1 MLKGKKTDLF
11 GKIKKRLLNF
21 SIFAGRVPLGQRALF
36 AKHLAV
42 MLRAGI
48 PLVETLEISRTS
60 AQGNLKKIIGGIL
73 SSVKA
78 GHPLSSSFADYPNVF
93 SNLFVNVTRAGER
106 SGTLVENLENI
117 AGELKKEKELVS
129 KIKGALLYP
138 VVVLSAAF
146 VLGIV
151 LAFVVLP
158 KITPLFEG
166 LKMEL
171 PFTTRVLI
179 GLSHLLQNY
188 GVYIFPGIIIS
199 VFFVLWLARRKFARP
214 VTHWLLLRV
223 PVVSRIT
230 KNANFSR
237 FTRTLGMLLKSG
249 VSIDE
254 ALDITRMTMGN
265 YYFREALD
273 RVGKRVATGVR
284 LAEALNESGGLFPL
298 LLTKM
303 VGVGEESGRFEETLF
318 YLGDFYEGEVDTAT
332 KALSTAIEP
341 VLLILIGAAVG
352 FLALSIITPIY
363 NITGGI
369 RR

>member
-1 MLKGKKTDLF
+1 MIKNRFKKGLLDL
-11 GKIKKRLLNF
+11 N
-21 SIFAGRVPLGQRALF
+21 IFTGRVPITQRALF

-42 MLRAGI
+42 MLHSGI
-48 PLVETLEISRTS
+48 PIVETLEISQS
-60 AQGNLKKIIGGIL
+60 SVQGNLKKIIKGIL
-73 SSVKA
+73 SSVRS
-78 GHPLSSSFADYPNVF
+78 GHSLSSAFADYPKAF
-93 SNLFVNVTRAGER
+93 SDLFVNVTRAGEK

-117 AGELKKEKELVS
+117 AEELKKEKEIIS

-138 VVVLSAAF
+138 IVVLSAAF

-166 LKMEL
+166 LKMKL

-179 GLSHLLQNY
+179 WVSHLVQNY
-188 GVYIFPGIIIS
+188 GIYIFSGIILFI
-199 VFFVLWLARRKFARP
+199 FFVLWIVKRDFAKP
-214 VTHWLLLRV
+214 VTHWFLLHTPIL
-223 PVVSRIT
+223 SSIT
-230 KNANFSR
+230 RNANLSR
-237 FTRTLGMLLKSG
+237 FSRTLGMLIKSG

-254 ALDITRMTMGN
+254 ALDITKMTMGN
-265 YYFREALD
+265 YYFRSALEKVGR
-273 RVGKRVATGVR
+273 RVSTGVH
-284 LAEALNESGGLFPL
+284 LAEALSESGRLFPP

-303 VGVGEESGRFEETLF
+303 VGVGEQSGRFEETLF
-318 YLGDFYEGEVDTAT
+318 YLADFYEEEVDVAT

-341 VLLILIGAAVG
+341 LLLALIGLVVG

-369 RR
+369 RG